1 MQLTTIPYPSKG
13 SNGDKTM
20 NINKV
25 LITDALRTVQ
35 KTQSRFISIIAIVAL
50 GVSFFAG
57 MNAISPDMYD
67 TMRDYALEANMSDIQ
82 IISTAGLTDNDV
94 AVIQSING
102 IEAAVGEKF
111 VDGVIKVNDEPI
123 SDTDGSELTV
133 RALPLDLTKLANVSA
148 GADDRTFMNR
158 PQLIEGSWPT
168 SPNQCVVDDSSL
180 STPDEFKIGSV
191 VSIEGENKDLTQSLT
206 NQEFTIVGIIR
217 TPLYIS
223 YERGY
228 TTIGTGK
235 LGTFIYIPSENF
247 LDDYYSA
254 MYVKVAG
261 SDSLDPYSEEYK
273 NHISQYTEYIDSISQ
288 EMLSNRVTSLKTQ
301 YSTEVANAEIEYAQ
315 AKTDTEAKLASAEEQ
330 MKEILDMA
338 ENGDQKLLE
347 YKQQYN
353 EKAQEAANAIDSGKY
368 EHSTQYAQWEAKMQE
383 YNETK
388 ALLKEHENAEQEYNN
403 AKTELNV
410 AKLQVESMAST
421 VDYLSDLVVTTR
433 SALDNF
439 EETQSGGVDGMI
451 DRLLESGLVG
461 EEVDQI
467 VNTIRTMTAVG
478 TAKEMAAYMEPQ
490 LQQLEIKLAS
500 AKKDLADAKTTL
512 AQKEVELKQAE
523 QMIAKLKQ
531 AEAQMESAE
540 QQLAEAEK
548 QLTNAGY
555 DIQFGELEVLTQL
568 SDMKNQINLYEQS
581 VMMAKEKAATIEAD
595 FTAAKQL
602 AEEKLESARLQL
614 EDAKEFLLGLDN
626 AKWTVSDRGDSLLG
640 FEDYAEVAD
649 RTAALSAIF
658 PWFFFLVA
666 ALVCLNTMTRMIEED
681 RTRLGTFKA
690 LGLTDIEIM
699 SKYIIYSLLASL
711 IGSVSG
717 SLFGFVFFPW
727 AASMGF
733 QILFDMP
740 TLITTYR
747 FAYGITGILIS
758 VAITVFAAFYT
769 CYKSLAVVPSTLM
782 RSKAPVSGKKILLE
796 NFPFIWTRLNFT
808 WKVTFRNVFR
818 NMKRFIMATLGV
830 MGCTA
835 LLVAGFGLND
845 SINATMA
852 NQFAND
858 DRVWSYDMQI
868 VLNGD
873 FDTTVDKC
881 EGYETVKNH
890 PMIGS
895 ASLSY
900 MKVYNAVSDDGKT
913 LREAYLLVP
922 EEASALGNYI
932 SLRERVSRTQHMLSD
947 AGAIIT
953 EKLAKDMDVSPGD
966 NLLLKIDDD
975 TTVQIPVAAITENY
989 AFHYV
994 YLSKNLY
1001 KDIFGGN
1008 PRYNY
1013 ITANF
1018 AIDNITNEQKVQLNK
1033 EFLNEYEI
1041 SAVAFTDQIQ
1051 DSFSNI
1057 LDSISFIVIILIVS
1071 AALLAFIVLYNLSII
1086 NITERIKEIATLKVL
1101 GFDDGEVSAYI
1112 FRENVILSLIGMAE
1126 GVIVGILLHKLVLFM
1141 AEIDIVMYGRDISFV
1156 SYIYSLAL
1164 AFGFSMFV
1172 SVVLHKKLKKVD
1184 MVESLKSI
1192 E

>member
-1 MQLTTIPYPSKG
+1 
-13 SNGDKTM
+13 M

-35 KTQSRFISIIAIVAL
+35 KTQSRFVSIIAIVAL

-57 MNAISPDMYD
+57 MNAVSPDMYD
-67 TMRDYALEANMSDIQ
+67 TMQQYALESNMSDIQ
-82 IISTAGLTDNDV
+82 IISTAGLTDDDV

-111 VDGVIKVNDEPI
+111 VDGVVKVNGNPI

-133 RALPLDLTKLANVSA
+133 RALPLDLTKLANYNA
-148 GADDRTFMNR
+148 GTDDLSYMNR

-168 SPNQCVVDDSSL
+168 SPNQCVVDDSAL
-180 STPDEFKIGSV
+180 STPDEFQIGSV
-191 VSIEGENKDLTQSLT
+191 ISVEGENKDLTTSLS
-206 NQEFTIVGIIR
+206 NQEFTVVGIIR

-247 LDDYYSA
+247 LDDYYSV

-261 SDSLDPYSEEYK
+261 SDSLDPYSEEYD
-273 NHISQYTEYIDSISQ
+273 NLIGQYTDYIDSISQ
-288 EMLSNRVTSLKTQ
+288 ELLSNRVVSLKTQ
-301 YSTEVANAEIEYAQ
+301 YSAEVAEAEVEYAK
-315 AKTDTEAKLASAEEQ
+315 AKTDTEAKLAAAEEQ
-330 MKEILDMA
+330 MKEVLDMA

-353 EKAQEAANAIDSGKY
+353 EKTLEAKNAIDSGKF
-368 EHSTQYAQWEAKMQE
+368 EHSTQYALWESKMQE

-410 AKLQVESMAST
+410 AKLQVESMSST

-439 EETQSGGVDGMI
+439 EETQSGGVNGMI
-451 DRLLESGLVG
+451 DRLTESGLVG
-461 EEVDQI
+461 PEVDQI
-467 VNTIRTMTAVG
+467 VSTIRSMTAVG
-478 TAKEMAAYMEPQ
+478 TAQEMAAYMEPQ
-490 LQQLEIKLAS
+490 LQQLEVKLTT

-512 AQKEVELKQAE
+512 AQKEVELQQAE
-523 QMIAKLKQ
+523 QMIAQLKQ
-531 AEAQMESAE
+531 AEAQMET
-540 QQLAEAEK
+540 AEAELSK
-548 QLTNAGY
+548 AEKELTDAGY

-568 SDMKNQINLYEQS
+568 SDMKNQINLYETS
-581 VMMAKEKAATIEAD
+581 LAMAKEKAATVEAD
-595 FTAAKQL
+595 FEAAKQL

-614 EDAKEFLLGLDN
+614 EDAKQFLLGLDD
-626 AKWTVSDRGDSLLG
+626 AKWTVSNRDDSLLG
-640 FEDYAEVAD
+640 FEDYSMVAD

-690 LGLTDIEIM
+690 LGLTDTEIM
-699 SKYIIYSLLASL
+699 SKYLIYSLLASS
-711 IGSVSG
+711 IGSIG
-717 SLFGFVFFPW
+717 GCLFGFVFFPF
-727 AASMGF
+727 AATTGF
-733 QILFDMP
+733 SILFAMP
-740 TLITTYR
+740 SVITAFRPFYA
-747 FAYGITGILIS
+747 FTGIIIS
-758 VAITVFAAFYT
+758 VAITVFAAYYT

-796 NFPFIWTRLNFT
+796 NLPFIWRRLNFT
-808 WKVTFRNVFR
+808 WKVTLRNVFR
-818 NMKRFIMATLGV
+818 NMKRFVMATLGV
-830 MGCTA
+830 AGCTA

-845 SINATMA
+845 AINSTMA
-852 NQFAND
+852 NQFTND

-873 FDTTVDKC
+873 FDTTTEKC
-881 EGYETVKNH
+881 DGFEAIKSN
-890 PMIGS
+890 PLIGS

-900 MKVYNAVSDDGKT
+900 MKVFNSVSDDGET
-913 LREAYLLVP
+913 IRETYLVVP
-922 EEASALGNYI
+922 EDAAALGQYI
-932 SLRERVSRTQHMLSD
+932 GLRERVSRAQHILSD
-947 AGAIIT
+947 NGAIIT
-953 EKLAKDMDVSPGD
+953 EKLAKDMDVKPGD
-966 NLLLKIDDD
+966 YISLEIND
-975 TTVQIPVAAITENY
+975 TTKVQIPVAAITENY
-989 AFHYV
+989 AFHYI
-994 YLSKNLY
+994 YLSKALY
-1001 KDIFGGN
+1001 SSIFGGN

-1013 ITANF
+1013 VTANF
-1018 AIDNITNEQKVQLNK
+1018 AIDNVTAEQKVKLNK
-1033 EFLNEYEI
+1033 DLLNEYDI

-1051 DSFSNI
+1051 DSFANI

-1071 AALLAFIVLYNLSII
+1071 AGLLAFIVLYNLSII

-1112 FRENVILSLIGMAE
+1112 FRENVILTLIGMSA
-1126 GVIVGILLHKLVLFM
+1126 GVIMGILLHKLVLFM
-1141 AEIDIVMYGRDISFV
+1141 AEIDIVMYGREINFV

>member
-1 MQLTTIPYPSKG
+1 MQLTTIPYPLKG

-20 NINKV
+20 KFSNV
-25 LITDALRTVQ
+25 LITDALRTVK
-35 KTQSRFISIIAIVAL
+35 KTQSRFFSIIAIVAL
-50 GVSFFAG
+50 GVSFFTG
-57 MNAISPDMYD
+57 MNATAPDMYE
-67 TMRDYALEANMSDIQ
+67 TMLDYAKTSNMADIQ

-102 IEAAVGEKF
+102 VEAAVGEKF
-111 VDGVIKVNDEPI
+111 VDGVVKVNGAPI

-133 RALPLDLTKLANVSA
+133 RALPLDLTKLANNNA
-148 GADDRTFMNR
+148 GYEDRTFMNR
-158 PQLIEGSWPT
+158 PQLIEGSWPS
-168 SPNQCVVDDSSL
+168 SPNQCLVDESSL

-191 VSIEGENKDLTQSLT
+191 ISIEGENKDLTKSLQH
-206 NQEFTIVGIIR
+206 QEFTIVGIIR
-217 TPLYIS
+217 SPLYIS

-235 LGTFIYIPSENF
+235 LGTFVYIPSENF
-247 LDDYYSA
+247 LDDYYSV
-254 MYVKVAG
+254 MYVKIAG
-261 SDSLDPYSEEYK
+261 SDNYDPYSKAYD
-273 NHISQYTEYIDSISQ
+273 SFVGQYIDYIDSISQ
-288 EMLSNRVTSLKTQ
+288 EMLSNRVGSLKAQ

-315 AKTDTEAKLASAEEQ
+315 AKTDTEAKLASAEKQ
-330 MKEILDMA
+330 MNEILDMA
-338 ENGDQKLLE
+338 ENGEQKLLE

-353 EKAQEAANAIDSGKY
+353 EKAQEASNAIDSGKF

-388 ALLKEHENAEQEYNN
+388 AMLKQYANAEQEYNN

-421 VDYLSDLVVTTR
+421 VDYLSDLIVTTR
-433 SALDNF
+433 SAVDSFNA
-439 EETQSGGVDGMI
+439 TQDSGVDGML
-451 DRLLESGLVG
+451 DRFAQSGLVG
-461 EEVDQI
+461 QEVDQI
-467 VNTIRTMTAVG
+467 VSAIKTMTAVG
-478 TAKEMAAYMEPQ
+478 TAEEMIAYMEPQ
-490 LQQLEIKLAS
+490 LQTMEVKLAA

-523 QMIAKLKQ
+523 QMIAQLKQ

-581 VMMAKEKAATIEAD
+581 VMIAKEKASTIEAD
-595 FTAAKQL
+595 FRAAKQN
-602 AEEKLESARLQL
+602 AEEQLESARLQL
-614 EDAKEFLLGLDN
+614 EDAKQFLLNLDS
-626 AKWTVSDRGDSLLG
+626 AKWTVSDRGDALLG
-640 FEDYAEVAD
+640 FADYAEVAE

-699 SKYIIYSLLASL
+699 SKYIIYALLASL
-711 IGSVSG
+711 IGSVGG
-717 SLFGFVFFPW
+717 SIFGSAFFPF
-727 AASMGF
+727 AATTGF

-740 TLITTYR
+740 TIILSYR
-747 FAYGITGILIS
+747 FSYGITGILIS
-758 VAITVFAAFYT
+758 VIITVFAAYYT

-782 RSKAPVSGKKILLE
+782 RSKAPVSGKKIALE
-796 NFPFIWTRLNFT
+796 NLPFIWSRLNFT
-808 WKVTFRNVFR
+808 WKVTLRNVFR
-818 NMKRFIMATLGV
+818 NMKRFVMATLGV

-845 SINATMA
+845 SINTTMDK
-852 NQFAND
+852 QFTSD
-858 DRVWSYDMQI
+858 DRIWSYDMQI
-868 VLNGD
+868 VLNGSY
-873 FDTTVDKC
+873 DTTVAEC
-881 EGYETVKNH
+881 QAYNTVKSNAL
-890 PMIGS
+890 IKD
-895 ASLSY
+895 ATLSY
-900 MKVYNAVSDDGKT
+900 MKVFNAVNEDGE
-913 LREAYLLVP
+913 LREAYILVP

-932 SLRERVSRTQHMLSD
+932 SLRERGKNTQHLLSD
-947 AGAIIT
+947 NGAIIT
-953 EKLAKDMDVSPGD
+953 EKLAKDMGVKPGEYITIEIAEDQKVS
-966 NLLLKIDDD
+966 
-975 TTVQIPVAAITENY
+975 IPVAAITENY
-989 AFHYV
+989 AFHYI
-994 YLSKNLY
+994 YLSKALY
-1001 KDIFGGN
+1001 ANIFGSN

-1013 ITANF
+1013 IAANL
-1018 AIDNITNEQKVQLNK
+1018 AIDNISNEQKVQLTK
-1033 EFLNEYEI
+1033 DLLDEYEI

-1051 DSFSNI
+1051 DSFANI
-1057 LDSISFIVIILIVS
+1057 LDSIEYIVIILIVS
-1071 AALLAFIVLYNLSII
+1071 AGLLAFIVLYNLSII

-1112 FRENVILSLIGMAE
+1112 FRENVILSIIGMTE
-1126 GVIVGILLHKLVLFM
+1126 GVVAGILLHKLVLHM
-1141 AEIDIVMYGRDISFV
+1141 AEVDIVMYGRDIYFASF
-1156 SYIYSLAL
+1156 IYALAM

-1172 SVVLHKKLKKVD
+1172 NVVLHKKLQKVD

>member
-1 MQLTTIPYPSKG
+1 
-13 SNGDKTM
+13 M

-35 KTQSRFISIIAIVAL
+35 KTRSRFVSIVAIVAL

-57 MNAISPDMYD
+57 MNAVAPDMYD
-67 TMRDYALEANMSDIQ
+67 TMDQYVLESNMSDIQ

-111 VDGVIKVNDEPI
+111 VDGVVKVNGNPI

-133 RALPLDLTKLANVSA
+133 RALPLDLTKLANVNA
-148 GADDRTFMNR
+148 GADDRSFMNR

-191 VSIEGENKDLTQSLT
+191 ISIEGENKDLTQSLT
-206 NQEFTIVGIIR
+206 NSEFTVVGIIR
-217 TPLYIS
+217 SPLYIS

-247 LDDYYSA
+247 LDDYYSV

-261 SDSLDPYSEEYK
+261 SDSLDPYSQEYTDF
-273 NHISQYTEYIDSISQ
+273 IGQYTDYINSISQ
-288 EMLSNRVTSLKTQ
+288 EMLSNRVVSLKAQ
-301 YSTEVANAEIEYAQ
+301 YSAEVANAEVEYAK
-315 AKTDTEAKLASAEEQ
+315 AKTDTEAKLAAAEEQ
-330 MKEILDMA
+330 MKEVLDMA

-353 EKAQEAANAIDSGKY
+353 EKTLEAKNAIDSGKY
-368 EHSTQYAQWEAKMQE
+368 EHSTQYALWESKMQE

-388 ALLKEHENAEQEYNN
+388 ALLKQHENAEQEYNN

-410 AKLQVESMAST
+410 AKLQVESMSST
-421 VDYLSDLVVTTR
+421 VDYLSDLVATTR

-439 EETQSGGVDGMI
+439 NATQDSGIDGMV
-451 DRLLESGLVG
+451 DRFVESGLVG
-461 EEVDQI
+461 PEVDQI
-467 VNTIRTMTAVG
+467 VSTIKTMTAVG
-478 TAKEMAAYMEPQ
+478 TAEEMAAYMEPQ
-490 LQQLEIKLAS
+490 LQQLEIKLTS

-512 AQKEVELKQAE
+512 AQKEVELQQAE
-523 QMIAKLKQ
+523 QMIAQLKQ
-531 AEAQMESAE
+531 AEAQMET
-540 QQLAEAEK
+540 AEAELEK
-548 QLTNAGY
+548 AEKELTDAGY

-568 SDMKNQINLYEQS
+568 SDMKNQINLYETS
-581 VMMAKEKAATIEAD
+581 LAMAKEKAATVEAD
-595 FTAAKQL
+595 FNAAKQL

-614 EDAKEFLLGLDN
+614 EDAKQFLLGLDN
-626 AKWTVSDRGDSLLG
+626 AKWTVSNREDSLLG
-640 FEDYAEVAD
+640 FEDYSMVAD

-699 SKYIIYSLLASL
+699 SKYIIYSLLASS
-711 IGSVSG
+711 IGSVAG
-717 SLFGFVFFPW
+717 CLFGFVFFPF
-727 AASMGF
+727 AATTGF
-733 QILFDMP
+733 SILFDVP
-740 TLITTYR
+740 AVITAFR
-747 FAYGITGILIS
+747 PAYAFTGIIIS
-758 VAITVFAAFYT
+758 VAITVFAAYYT

-782 RSKAPVSGKKILLE
+782 RSKAPVSGKKIILE
-796 NFPFIWTRLNFT
+796 NLPFIWRRLNFT
-808 WKVTFRNVFR
+808 WKVTLRNVFR
-818 NMKRFIMATLGV
+818 NMKRFVMATLGV
-830 MGCTA
+830 AGCTA

-845 SINATMA
+845 AINATLE
-852 NQFAND
+852 NQFTND

-873 FDTTVDKC
+873 FDTTVETC
-881 EGYETVKNH
+881 EGYEAVKNN
-890 PMIGS
+890 PMIKS
-895 ASLSY
+895 AALSY
-900 MKVYNAVSDDGKT
+900 MKVFNAVSDDGET
-913 LREAYLLVP
+913 VREAYLLVP
-922 EEASALGNYI
+922 EQASALSDYI
-932 SLRERVSRTQHMLSD
+932 NLRERVSRTQHMLSD
-947 AGAIIT
+947 TGAIIT

-966 NLLLKIDDD
+966 YITLQINDD
-975 TTVQIPVAAITENY
+975 TKVQIPVAAVTENY
-989 AFHYV
+989 AFHYI
-994 YLSKNLY
+994 YLSKALY
-1001 KDIFGGN
+1001 TDIFGGN

-1018 AIDNITNEQKVQLNK
+1018 AIDNISNEQKVQLNK
-1033 EFLNEYEI
+1033 ELLNEYEI

-1071 AALLAFIVLYNLSII
+1071 AGLLAFIVLYNLSII

-1112 FRENVILSLIGMAE
+1112 FRENVILTLIGMSA
-1126 GVIVGILLHKLVLFM
+1126 GVVMGILLHKLVLFM
-1141 AEIDIVMYGRDISFV
+1141 AEIDIVMYGRDITFV

-1172 SVVLHKKLKKVD
+1172 NVVLHKKLQKVD

>member
-1 MQLTTIPYPSKG
+1 MTIPYPLKG
-13 SNGDKTM
+13 SNGDKM
-20 NINKV
+20 KINKV

-50 GVSFFAG
+50 GVSFFTG
-57 MNAISPDMYD
+57 MNAVAPDMYN
-67 TMRDYALEANMSDIQ
+67 TIRDYALETNMADIQ
-82 IISTAGLTDNDV
+82 IISTAGLTDNDI

-102 IEAAVGEKF
+102 IETAIGEKF
-111 VDGVIKVNDEPI
+111 VDGVVKVNGEPI

-133 RALPLDLTKLANVSA
+133 RALPIDLTKLANVNA
-148 GADDRTFMNR
+148 GAEDRTFMNR
-158 PQLIEGSWPT
+158 PQLVEGTWPT
-168 SPNQCVVDDSSL
+168 SPNQCVVDDSAL
-180 STPDEFKIGSV
+180 STPDEFEIGSTI
-191 VSIEGENKDLTQSLT
+191 SIEGENKDLTKSLS
-206 NQEFTIVGIIR
+206 NQQFTVVGIIR
-217 TPLYIS
+217 SPLYIS

-228 TTIGTGK
+228 TNIGTGK
-235 LGTFIYIPSENF
+235 LGTFIYIPAENF
-247 LDDYYSA
+247 LDDYYSV

-261 SDSLDPYSEEYK
+261 SDNLDPYSEDYDK
-273 NHISQYTEYIDSISQ
+273 FIAQYTDYIDSISQ
-288 EMLSNRVTSLKTQ
+288 EMLANRVISLKTQ
-301 YSTEVANAEIEYAQ
+301 YSAEVASAELEYAQ
-315 AKTDTEAKLASAEEQ
+315 AKADVEAKLASAEEQ

-353 EKAQEAANAIDSGKY
+353 EKAMEAKNAIDSGKF
-368 EHSTQYAQWEAKMQE
+368 EHSTQYALWEEKMKE
-383 YNETK
+383 YNDTK
-388 ALLKEHENAEQEYNN
+388 ALLKQHANAEQEYNN

-410 AKLQVESMAST
+410 AKLQVNSMAST
-421 VDYLSDLVVTTR
+421 VDYLSDLVATTR
-433 SALDNF
+433 SALDSFNA
-439 EETQSGGVDGMI
+439 TQDNGADAI
-451 DRLLESGLVG
+451 LDRFQQAGLVG

-467 VNTIRTMTAVG
+467 VSTIKTMTAVG
-478 TAKEMAAYMEPQ
+478 TAEEMAAYMEPQ
-490 LQQLEIKLAS
+490 LQSFELKLTS

-523 QMIAKLKQ
+523 QMIAQLKQ

-540 QQLAEAEK
+540 AELQKAEK
-548 QLTNAGY
+548 ELTDAGY

-568 SDMKNQINLYEQS
+568 SDMKNQINLYQS
-581 VMMAKEKAATIEAD
+581 SLAMAKEKAATIEAE
-595 FTAAKQL
+595 FKAGKEK
-602 AEEKLESARLQL
+602 AEAELESARLQL
-614 EDAKEFLLGLDN
+614 EDAKQFLLNLDS
-626 AKWTVSDRGDSLLG
+626 AKWTVANRDDALLG
-640 FEDYAEVAD
+640 FDGYGQTAD
-649 RTAALSAIF
+649 RVAALSLIF

-690 LGLTDIEIM
+690 LGMTDAEIM

-711 IGSVSG
+711 IGSVAG
-717 SLFGFVFFPW
+717 SLFGFVFFPF

-740 TLITTYR
+740 MLITSYHFT
-747 FAYGITGILIS
+747 YGITGIIIS
-758 VAITVFAAFYT
+758 VAITVFAAFHT

-796 NFPFIWTRLNFT
+796 NIPFIWRRLNFT
-808 WKVTFRNVFR
+808 WKVTLRNVFR
-818 NMKRFIMATLGV
+818 NMKRFVMATLGV
-830 MGCTA
+830 AGCTA

-845 SINATMA
+845 AINATLE
-852 NQFAND
+852 NQFTND

-873 FDTTVDKC
+873 FDTTIEHC

-890 PMIGS
+890 SMIQS

-900 MKVYNAVSDDGKT
+900 MKVFNAVSDDGEKMLET
-913 LREAYLLVP
+913 YLLVP
-922 EEASALGNYI
+922 EDAASLGNYI
-932 SLRERVSRTQHMLSD
+932 NLRERGSETKHMLSD
-947 AGAIIT
+947 TGAIIT
-953 EKLAKDMDVSPGD
+953 EKLSKTLGVEPGGQITV
-966 NLLLKIDDD
+966 KISDDQS
-975 TTVQIPVAAITENY
+975 VKIPVAAVTENY
-989 AFHYV
+989 AFHYI
-994 YLSKNLY
+994 YLSKALY
-1001 KDIFGGN
+1001 SSIFGSN

-1013 ITANF
+1013 VTANF
-1018 AIDNITNEQKVQLNK
+1018 AVDNVSNEQKVQLNK
-1033 EFLNEYEI
+1033 ELLNEYEI

-1071 AALLAFIVLYNLSII
+1071 AGLLAFIVLYNLSII

-1112 FRENVILSLIGMAE
+1112 FRENVILSLIGMSV
-1126 GVIVGILLHKLVLFM
+1126 GIITGILLHKVVLFM
-1141 AEIDIVMYGRDISFV
+1141 AEVDIIMYGRDITFA

-1172 SVVLHKKLKKVD
+1172 NIVLHKKLQKVD

>member
-1 MQLTTIPYPSKG
+1 
-13 SNGDKTM
+13 M

-35 KTQSRFISIIAIVAL
+35 KTRSRFVSIVAIVAL

-57 MNAISPDMYD
+57 MNAVAPDMYD
-67 TMRDYALEANMSDIQ
+67 TMDQYVLESNMSDIQ

-111 VDGVIKVNDEPI
+111 VDGVVKVNGNPI

-133 RALPLDLTKLANVSA
+133 RALPLDLAKLAALNA
-148 GADDRTFMNR
+148 GTDDRSFMNR

-191 VSIEGENKDLTQSLT
+191 ISVEGENKDLTKSLT
-206 NQEFTIVGIIR
+206 NSEFTVVGIIR
-217 TPLYIS
+217 SPLYIS

-247 LDDYYSA
+247 LDDYYSV

-261 SDSLDPYSEEYK
+261 SDSFDPYSREY
-273 NHISQYTEYIDSISQ
+273 NDFIDQYTDYIDSISQ
-288 EMLSNRVTSLKTQ
+288 EMLSNRVVSLKAQ
-301 YSTEVANAEIEYAQ
+301 YSTEVASAEIEYAK
-315 AKTDTEAKLASAEEQ
+315 AKTDTEAKLAAAEEQ
-330 MKEILDMA
+330 MKEVLDMA

-353 EKAQEAANAIDSGKY
+353 EKALEAKNAIDSGKY
-368 EHSTQYAQWEAKMQE
+368 EHSTQYALWESKMQE

-388 ALLKEHENAEQEYNN
+388 ALLKQHENAEQEYNN

-410 AKLQVESMAST
+410 AKLQVSSMSST

-439 EETQSGGVDGMI
+439 NATQDSGIDGMV
-451 DRLLESGLVG
+451 DRFVESGLVG
-461 EEVDQI
+461 PEVDQI
-467 VNTIRTMTAVG
+467 VGAIKTMTAVG
-478 TAKEMAAYMEPQ
+478 TAEEMAAYMEPQ
-490 LQQLEIKLAS
+490 LQQLEVKLAS

-512 AQKEVELKQAE
+512 AQKEVELQQAE
-523 QMIAKLKQ
+523 QMIAQLKQ
-531 AEAQMESAE
+531 AEAQMET
-540 QQLAEAEK
+540 AEAELAK
-548 QLTNAGY
+548 AEKELTDAGY

-568 SDMKNQINLYEQS
+568 SDMKNQINLYETS
-581 VMMAKEKAATIEAD
+581 LAMAKEKAATIEAD
-595 FTAAKQL
+595 FNAAKQL

-614 EDAKEFLLGLDN
+614 EDAKQFLLGLDN
-626 AKWTVSDRGDSLLG
+626 AKWTVSDREDSLLG
-640 FEDYAEVAD
+640 FEDYSMVAE

-699 SKYIIYSLLASL
+699 SKYIIYSLLASS
-711 IGSVSG
+711 IGSIAG
-717 SLFGFVFFPW
+717 CLFGFVFFPF
-727 AASMGF
+727 AATTGF
-733 QILFDMP
+733 SILFDMP
-740 TLITTYR
+740 SVITAFRPVYA
-747 FAYGITGILIS
+747 FTGIIIS
-758 VAITVFAAFYT
+758 VAITVFAAYYT

-782 RSKAPVSGKKILLE
+782 RSKAPVSGKKIILE
-796 NFPFIWTRLNFT
+796 NLPFIWRRLNFT
-808 WKVTFRNVFR
+808 WKVTLRNVFR
-818 NMKRFIMATLGV
+818 NMKRFVMATLGV
-830 MGCTA
+830 AGCTA

-845 SINATMA
+845 AINATLE
-852 NQFAND
+852 NQFTND

-881 EGYETVKNH
+881 EGYEAVKNH
-890 PMIGS
+890 PMIKS

-900 MKVYNAVSDDGKT
+900 MKVFNAVSDDGET
-913 LREAYLLVP
+913 IREAYLLVP
-922 EEASALGNYI
+922 EQASALSNYI
-932 SLRERVSRTQHMLSD
+932 NLRERVSRTQHTLSD
-947 AGAIIT
+947 TGAIIT
-953 EKLAKDMDVSPGD
+953 EKLAKDMNVSPGD
-966 NLLLKIDDD
+966 YISLQIDDD
-975 TTVQIPVAAITENY
+975 TRVQIPVAAITENY
-989 AFHYV
+989 AFHYI
-994 YLSKNLY
+994 YLSKALY
-1001 KDIFGGN
+1001 TGIFGGN

-1013 ITANF
+1013 VTANF
-1018 AIDNITNEQKVQLNK
+1018 AIDNISPEQKLQLNK
-1033 EFLNEYEI
+1033 DFLNEYEI

-1071 AALLAFIVLYNLSII
+1071 AGLLAFIVLYNLSII

-1112 FRENVILSLIGMAE
+1112 FRENVILTLIGMSA
-1126 GVIVGILLHKLVLFM
+1126 GVVMGILLHKLVLFM
-1141 AEIDIVMYGRDISFV
+1141 AEIDIVMYGRDITFF

-1172 SVVLHKKLKKVD
+1172 NVVLHKKLQKVD

>member
-1 MQLTTIPYPSKG
+1 MQSTTTPYPLKG
-13 SNGDKTM
+13 SNGDTM

-50 GVSFFAG
+50 GVSFFTG
-57 MNAISPDMYD
+57 MNAVAPDMYD
-67 TMRDYALEANMSDIQ
+67 TIRQYAVDSNMADIQ

-102 IEAAVGEKF
+102 IETAVGEKF
-111 VDGVIKVNDEPI
+111 VDGVVKVNGEPI
-123 SDTDGSELTV
+123 SDTDGSELTI
-133 RALPLDLTKLANVSA
+133 RALPLDLTKLESVNV
-148 GADDRTFMNR
+148 GTDDRSFMNR
-158 PQLIEGSWPT
+158 PQLVEGSWPT

-180 STPDEFKIGSV
+180 STPDEFKIGSTIT
-191 VSIEGENKDLTQSLT
+191 IEGENKDLTKSLT
-206 NQEFTIVGIIR
+206 NQTFTVVGIIR
-217 TPLYIS
+217 SPLYIS

-235 LGTFIYIPSENF
+235 LGTFFYIPAENF
-247 LDDYYSA
+247 LDDYYSV
-254 MYVKVAG
+254 MYVKIAG
-261 SDSLDPYSEEYK
+261 SDSLDPYSQEYDSL
-273 NHISQYTEYIDSISQ
+273 IGQYTDYINSISQ
-288 EMLSNRVTSLKTQ
+288 EMLSNRVVSLKTQ
-301 YSTEVANAEIEYAQ
+301 YSAEVASAELEYAQ
-315 AKTDTEAKLASAEEQ
+315 AKTDVEAKLTLAEEQ
-330 MKEILDMA
+330 MKEVLDMA
-338 ENGDQKLLE
+338 ENGEQKLLE

-353 EKAQEAANAIDSGKY
+353 EKATEAKNAIDSGKY
-368 EHSTQYAQWEAKMQE
+368 EHSTQYALWESKMQE

-388 ALLKEHENAEQEYNN
+388 ATLKQYENAEQEYNN

-410 AKLQVESMAST
+410 AKLQVNSMAST
-421 VDYLSDLVVTTR
+421 VDYLSDLVATTR

-439 EETQSGGVDGMI
+439 NATQDSGIDGMV
-451 DRLLESGLVG
+451 DRFVESGLVG

-467 VNTIRTMTAVG
+467 VSTIKTMTAVG
-478 TAKEMAAYMEPQ
+478 TAEEMAAYMEPQ
-490 LQQLEIKLAS
+490 LQQLEIKLTA

-523 QMIAKLKQ
+523 QMIAQLKQ

-540 QQLAEAEK
+540 AELEKAEK
-548 QLTNAGY
+548 ELTDAGY

-568 SDMKNQINLYEQS
+568 SDMKNQIQLYES
-581 VMMAKEKAATIEAD
+581 SIAMAKEKAATVEAD
-595 FTAAKQL
+595 FAAAKQK
-602 AEEKLESARLQL
+602 AEAELESARLQL
-614 EDAKEFLLGLDN
+614 EDAKQFLLNLDS
-626 AKWTVSDRGDSLLG
+626 AKWTVSDRGDALLG
-640 FEDYAEVAD
+640 FDGYAETAD
-649 RTAALSAIF
+649 RVAALSLIF

-690 LGLTDIEIM
+690 LGMTDTEIM

-711 IGSVSG
+711 IGSVGG
-717 SLFGFVFFPW
+717 SLFGFVFFPY
-727 AASMGF
+727 AGSLGF
-733 QILFDMP
+733 KILFDMP
-740 TLITTYR
+740 ALILKYR
-747 FAYGITGILIS
+747 PLYGITGIVIS
-758 VAITVFAAFYT
+758 VVITVFAAFHT

-796 NFPFIWTRLNFT
+796 NIPFIWRRLNFT
-808 WKVTFRNVFR
+808 WKVTLRNVFR
-818 NMKRFIMATLGV
+818 NMKRFVMATLGV
-830 MGCTA
+830 AGCTA

-845 SINATMA
+845 SINATLD
-852 NQFAND
+852 NQFTND

-873 FDTTVDKC
+873 FDTTTEECKA
-881 EGYETVKNH
+881 YETVKNH
-890 PMIGS
+890 SMIKA

-900 MKVYNAVSDDGKT
+900 MKVFNAVKGDEEKLLET
-913 LREAYLLVP
+913 YLLVP
-922 EEASALGNYI
+922 EDAASLGNYI
-932 SLRERVSRTQHMLSD
+932 NLRERGSTVKHVLTD
-947 AGAIIT
+947 NGAIIT
-953 EKLAKDMDVSPGD
+953 EKLATSMGVSPGEYIT
-966 NLLLKIDDD
+966 LKISDDQK
-975 TTVQIPVAAITENY
+975 VQIPVAAITENY

-994 YLSKNLY
+994 YLSKALY
-1001 KDIFGGN
+1001 SSIFGTN

-1018 AIDNITNEQKVQLNK
+1018 AVDNISNEQKVQFNK
-1033 EFLNEYEI
+1033 ELLSEYEI

-1057 LDSISFIVIILIVS
+1057 LDSISFIIVILIVS
-1071 AALLAFIVLYNLSII
+1071 AGLLAFIVLYNLSVI

-1112 FRENVILSLIGMAE
+1112 FRENVILSLIGMAV
-1126 GVIVGILLHKLVLFM
+1126 GVIAGILLHKVVLFM
-1141 AEIDIVMYGRDISFV
+1141 AEVDIVMYGRDVTIFSF
-1156 SYIYSLAL
+1156 IYSLAL
-1164 AFGFSMFV
+1164 AFAFSMFV
-1172 SVVLHKKLKKVD
+1172 NIVLHKKLKKID

>member
-1 MQLTTIPYPSKG
+1 
-13 SNGDKTM
+13 M

-35 KTQSRFISIIAIVAL
+35 KTRSRFVSIVAIVAL

-57 MNAISPDMYD
+57 MNAVAPDMYD
-67 TMRDYALEANMSDIQ
+67 TMDQYVLESNMSDIQ

-111 VDGVIKVNDEPI
+111 VDGVVKVNGNPI

-133 RALPLDLTKLANVSA
+133 RALPLDLAKLAALNA
-148 GADDRTFMNR
+148 GTDDRSFMNR

-191 VSIEGENKDLTQSLT
+191 ISVEGENKDLTKSLT
-206 NQEFTIVGIIR
+206 NSEFTVVGIIR
-217 TPLYIS
+217 SPLYIS

-247 LDDYYSA
+247 LDDYYSV

-261 SDSLDPYSEEYK
+261 SDSFDPYSKEY
-273 NHISQYTEYIDSISQ
+273 NDFIDQYTDYIDSISQ
-288 EMLSNRVTSLKTQ
+288 EMLSNRVVSLKAQ
-301 YSTEVANAEIEYAQ
+301 YSTEVASAEIEYAK
-315 AKTDTEAKLASAEEQ
+315 AKTDTEAKLAAAEEQ
-330 MKEILDMA
+330 MKEVLDMA

-353 EKAQEAANAIDSGKY
+353 EKALEAKNAIDSGKY
-368 EHSTQYAQWEAKMQE
+368 EHSTQYALWESKMQE

-388 ALLKEHENAEQEYNN
+388 ALLKQHENAEQEYNN

-410 AKLQVESMAST
+410 AKLQVSSMSST

-439 EETQSGGVDGMI
+439 NATQDSGIDGMV
-451 DRLLESGLVG
+451 DRFVESGLVG
-461 EEVDQI
+461 PEVDQI
-467 VNTIRTMTAVG
+467 VGAIKTMTAVG
-478 TAKEMAAYMEPQ
+478 TAEEMAAYMEPQ
-490 LQQLEIKLAS
+490 LQQLEVKLAS

-512 AQKEVELKQAE
+512 AQKEVELQQAE
-523 QMIAKLKQ
+523 KMIAQLKQ
-531 AEAQMESAE
+531 AEAQMET
-540 QQLAEAEK
+540 AEAELAK
-548 QLTNAGY
+548 AEKELTDAGY

-568 SDMKNQINLYEQS
+568 SDMKNQINLYETS
-581 VMMAKEKAATIEAD
+581 LAMAKEKAATIEAD
-595 FTAAKQL
+595 FNAAKQL

-614 EDAKEFLLGLDN
+614 EDAKQFLLGLDN
-626 AKWTVSDRGDSLLG
+626 AKWTVSDREDSLLG
-640 FEDYAEVAD
+640 FEDYSMVAE

-699 SKYIIYSLLASL
+699 SKYIIYSLLASS
-711 IGSVSG
+711 IGSIAG
-717 SLFGFVFFPW
+717 CLFGFVFFPF
-727 AASMGF
+727 AATTGF
-733 QILFDMP
+733 SILFDMP
-740 TLITTYR
+740 SVITSFRPVYA
-747 FAYGITGILIS
+747 FTGIIIS
-758 VAITVFAAFYT
+758 VAITVFAAYYT

-782 RSKAPVSGKKILLE
+782 RSKAPVSGKKIILE
-796 NFPFIWTRLNFT
+796 NLPFIWRRLNFT
-808 WKVTFRNVFR
+808 WKVTLRNVFR
-818 NMKRFIMATLGV
+818 NMKRFVMATLGV
-830 MGCTA
+830 AGCMA

-845 SINATMA
+845 AINATLE
-852 NQFAND
+852 NQFTND

-881 EGYETVKNH
+881 EGYEAVKNH
-890 PMIGS
+890 PMIKS

-900 MKVYNAVSDDGKT
+900 MKVFNAVSDDGET
-913 LREAYLLVP
+913 IREAYLLVP
-922 EEASALGNYI
+922 EQASALSNYI
-932 SLRERVSRTQHMLSD
+932 NLRERVSRTQHTLSD
-947 AGAIIT
+947 TGAIIT
-953 EKLAKDMDVSPGD
+953 EKLAKDMNVSPGD
-966 NLLLKIDDD
+966 YISLQIDDD
-975 TTVQIPVAAITENY
+975 TRVQIPVAAITENY
-989 AFHYV
+989 AFHYI
-994 YLSKNLY
+994 YLSKALY
-1001 KDIFGGN
+1001 TGIFGGN

-1013 ITANF
+1013 VTANF
-1018 AIDNITNEQKVQLNK
+1018 AIDNISPEQKLQLNK
-1033 EFLNEYEI
+1033 DFLNEYEI

-1071 AALLAFIVLYNLSII
+1071 AGLLAFIVLYNLSII

-1112 FRENVILSLIGMAE
+1112 FRENVILTLIGMSA
-1126 GVIVGILLHKLVLFM
+1126 GVVMGILLHKLVLFM
-1141 AEIDIVMYGRDISFV
+1141 AEIDIVMYGRDITFF

-1172 SVVLHKKLKKVD
+1172 NVVLHKKLQKVD

>member
-1 MQLTTIPYPSKG
+1 
-13 SNGDKTM
+13 M

-50 GVSFFAG
+50 GVSFFTG
-57 MNAISPDMYD
+57 MNAVSPDMYD
-67 TMRDYALEANMSDIQ
+67 TIRQYALESNMADIQ

-94 AVIQSING
+94 TVIQSING
-102 IEAAVGEKF
+102 VETAVGEKF
-111 VDGVIKVNDEPI
+111 VDGVVKVNGEPI
-123 SDTDGSELTV
+123 SDTDGSELTI
-133 RALPLDLTKLANVSA
+133 RALPLDLTKLSNVEA
-148 GADDRTFMNR
+148 GTDDRSYMNR

-180 STPDEFKIGSV
+180 STPDEFKIGSTI
-191 VSIEGENKDLTQSLT
+191 SIEGENKDLTKSLT
-206 NQEFTIVGIIR
+206 NQSFTIVGIIR
-217 TPLYIS
+217 SPLYIS

-228 TTIGTGK
+228 TNIGTGK
-235 LGTFIYIPSENF
+235 LGTFVYIPSENF
-247 LDDYYSA
+247 LDDYYSV
-254 MYVKVAG
+254 MYVKIAG
-261 SDSLDPYSEEYK
+261 SDNLDPYSQEYD
-273 NHISQYTEYIDSISQ
+273 NLIGQYTDYIDSISQ
-288 EMLSNRVTSLKTQ
+288 EMLSNRVVSLKTQ
-301 YSTEVANAEIEYAQ
+301 YSAEVASAELEYAQ
-315 AKTDTEAKLASAEEQ
+315 AKTDVEAKLAQAEEQ
-330 MKEILDMA
+330 MKEVLDMA

-353 EKAQEAANAIDSGKY
+353 KKATEAKNAIDSGKY
-368 EHSTQYAQWEAKMQE
+368 EHSTQYALWESKMQE

-388 ALLKEHENAEQEYNN
+388 ATLKQYENAEQEYNN

-410 AKLQVESMAST
+410 AKLQVNSMAST

-439 EETQSGGVDGMI
+439 EDTQSGGVDGMI
-451 DRLLESGLVG
+451 DRLQQSGLAG
-461 EEVDQI
+461 EEVNQI
-467 VNTIRTMTAVG
+467 ISTIRTMTAVG

-490 LQQLEIKLAS
+490 LQQLEIKLAA

-523 QMIAKLKQ
+523 QMIAQLKQ
-531 AEAQMESAE
+531 AEAQMEN
-540 QQLAEAEK
+540 AEAELEK
-548 QLTNAGY
+548 AEKELTNAGY

-568 SDMKNQINLYEQS
+568 SDMKNQIQLYES
-581 VMMAKEKAATIEAD
+581 SIAMAKEKAATIEEE
-595 FTAAKQL
+595 FTTAKQK
-602 AEEKLESARLQL
+602 AEAELESARLQL
-614 EDAKEFLLGLDN
+614 EDAKQFLLNLDS
-626 AKWTVSDRGDSLLG
+626 AKWTVADRGDALLG
-640 FEDYAEVAD
+640 FDGYAETAD
-649 RTAALSAIF
+649 RVAALSLIF

-690 LGLTDIEIM
+690 LGMTDTEIM

-711 IGSVSG
+711 IGSVGG
-717 SLFGFVFFPW
+717 SLFGFVFFPY
-727 AASMGF
+727 AGSLGF

-740 TLITTYR
+740 ALVLKYR
-747 FAYGITGILIS
+747 FLYGITGIVIS
-758 VAITVFAAFYT
+758 VVITVFAAFHT

-796 NFPFIWTRLNFT
+796 NLPFIWQRLNFT
-808 WKVTFRNVFR
+808 WKVTLRNVFR
-818 NMKRFIMATLGV
+818 NMKRFVMATLGV
-830 MGCTA
+830 AGCTA

-845 SINATMA
+845 SINATLD
-852 NQFAND
+852 NQFTNE

-873 FDTTVDKC
+873 FDTTVEECK
-881 EGYETVKNH
+881 GYEAVKNH
-890 PMIGS
+890 SMIKS
-895 ASLSY
+895 ASLSF
-900 MKVYNAVSDDGKT
+900 MKVYNAVSNDEEKLLET
-913 LREAYLLVP
+913 YLLVP
-922 EEASALGNYI
+922 EDAAALGNYI
-932 SLRERVSRTQHMLSD
+932 SLRERGSETRHVLTD
-947 AGAIIT
+947 NGAIIT
-953 EKLAKDMDVSPGD
+953 EKLAKSMGVSPGEYIT
-966 NLLLKIDDD
+966 LKISDDQK
-975 TTVQIPVAAITENY
+975 VQIPVAAITENY

-994 YLSKNLY
+994 YLSKALY
-1001 KDIFGGN
+1001 SSIFGSN

-1018 AIDNITNEQKVQLNK
+1018 AVDNISNEQKVQLNK
-1033 EFLNEYEI
+1033 EFLNEFDI

-1057 LDSISFIVIILIVS
+1057 LDSISFIIVILIVS
-1071 AALLAFIVLYNLSII
+1071 AGLLAFIVLYNLSVI

-1112 FRENVILSLIGMAE
+1112 FRENVILSLIGM
-1126 GVIVGILLHKLVLFM
+1126 GVGVTAGVLLHKVVLFM
-1141 AEIDIVMYGRDISFV
+1141 AEVDIVMYGRDITIFSF
-1156 SYIYSLAL
+1156 IYALAL
-1164 AFGFSMFV
+1164 AFAFSMFV
-1172 SVVLHKKLKKVD
+1172 NVVLHKKLKKID

>member
-1 MQLTTIPYPSKG
+1 MKF
-13 SNGDKTM
+13 SN
-20 NINKV
+20 V

-35 KTQSRFISIIAIVAL
+35 KTKSRFFSIMAIVAL
-50 GVSFFAG
+50 GVSFFTG
-57 MNAISPDMYD
+57 MNAVAPDMYD
-67 TMRDYALEANMSDIQ
+67 TMLDYAKTSNMADIQ

-111 VDGVIKVNDEPI
+111 VDGVVKVNGAPV

-133 RALPLDLTKLANVSA
+133 RALPIDLNKLANVNA
-148 GADDRTFMNR
+148 GTDDRSFMNR
-158 PQLIEGSWPT
+158 PQLVEGSWPT
-168 SPNQCVVDDSSL
+168 SPNQCLVDESAL
-180 STPDEFKIGSV
+180 STPDEFKIGAV
-191 VSIEGENKDLTQSLT
+191 LSIEGENKDLTKSLT
-206 NQEFTIVGIIR
+206 NQEFTVVGIIR

-235 LGTFIYIPSENF
+235 LGTFMYIPAENF
-247 LDDYYSA
+247 LDDYYSV
-254 MYVKVAG
+254 MYIKIAG
-261 SDSLDPYSEEYK
+261 SDNYDPYSEEYDAF
-273 NHISQYTEYIDSISQ
+273 IGQYTDYINSISQ
-288 EMLSNRVTSLKTQ
+288 EMLSGRVNSLKAQ
-301 YSTEVANAEIEYAQ
+301 YSSEVANAEIEYAK
-315 AKTDTEAKLASAEEQ
+315 AKTDTETKLASAEEQ

-338 ENGDQKLLE
+338 ENGEQKLLE

-353 EKAQEAANAIDSGKY
+353 EKTLEAKNAIDSGKY
-368 EHSTQYAQWEAKMQE
+368 EHSTQYALWEAKMQE

-388 ALLKEHENAEQEYNN
+388 ALIKQHKNAEQEYNN

-410 AKLQVESMAST
+410 AKLQVESTAST
-421 VDYLSDLVVTTR
+421 VDYLSDLIVATR

-439 EETQSGGVDGMI
+439 EETQSGGVEGMI
-451 DRLLESGLVG
+451 DRLLESGIVG
-461 EEVDQI
+461 EEMDQI
-467 VNTIRTMTAVG
+467 VSTIRTMTAVG

-490 LQQLEIKLAS
+490 LQSLEIKLAAS
-500 AKKDLADAKTTL
+500 KKDLADAKTTL
-512 AQKEVELKQAE
+512 AQKEAELKQAE

-548 QLTNAGY
+548 ELTNAGY

-581 VMMAKEKAATIEAD
+581 LMMAKEKASTIEAD
-595 FTAAKQL
+595 FAAAKQK
-602 AEEKLESARLQL
+602 AEEQLESARLQL
-614 EDAKEFLLGLDN
+614 EDAKQFLLNLDS
-626 AKWTVSDRGDSLLG
+626 AKWTVSNRGDALLG
-640 FEDYAEVAD
+640 FDGYAEVAN

-690 LGLTDIEIM
+690 LGLTDTEIM
-699 SKYIIYSLLASL
+699 TKYIVYALLASL
-711 IGSVSG
+711 IGSVGG
-717 SLFGFVFFPW
+717 SLFGFVFFPF
-727 AASMGF
+727 AASSGF

-740 TLITTYR
+740 SLIMSYR
-747 FAYGITGILIS
+747 FSYGIAGIFIS
-758 VAITVFAAFYT
+758 VAITVFAAYHT

-796 NFPFIWTRLNFT
+796 NLPFIWTRLNFT

-818 NMKRFIMATLGV
+818 NMKRFVMATLGV

-845 SINATMA
+845 SINDTLA
-852 NQFAND
+852 NQFTNE

-873 FDTTVDKC
+873 FDTTVTEC
-881 EGYETVKNH
+881 QGYNAIRNNALIKEAT
-890 PMIGS
+890 
-895 ASLSY
+895 LSY
-900 MKVYNAVSDDGKT
+900 MKVYNAINTNNDKF
-913 LREAYLLVP
+913 LEAYLLVP
-922 EEASALGNYI
+922 EDASALGNYI
-932 SLRERVSRTQHMLSD
+932 NLHERGGTAQHLLSD
-947 AGAIIT
+947 NGAIIT
-953 EKLAKDMDVSPGD
+953 EKLAKDMDVKPGD
-966 NLLLKIDDD
+966 LITLEISDDQR
-975 TTVQIPVAAITENY
+975 VQIPVSAITENY

-994 YLSKNLY
+994 YLSKALY
-1001 KDIFGGN
+1001 ANIFGSN

-1013 ITANF
+1013 VTANL
-1018 AIDNITNEQKVQLNK
+1018 AIDDISNEQKVQLTK
-1033 EFLNEYEI
+1033 DLLDEYEI

-1051 DSFSNI
+1051 DSFANI
-1057 LDSISFIVIILIVS
+1057 LDSIEFIVIILIVS
-1071 AALLAFIVLYNLSII
+1071 AGLLAFIVLYNLSII

-1112 FRENVILSLIGMAE
+1112 FRENVILSIIGMTE
-1126 GVIVGILLHKLVLFM
+1126 GVIAGILLHKLVLFM
-1141 AEIDIVMYGRDISFV
+1141 AEVDIVMYGRDIHFA
-1156 SYIYSLAL
+1156 SYIYAL
-1164 AFGFSMFV
+1164 AMAFAFSMFV
-1172 SVVLHKKLKKVD
+1172 NVVLHKKLQKVD